1 MIIKTAIVEDETD
14 CARELSEYLEHFAEC
29 YGMGLSFNVTLFE
42 NGDVFCK
49 KYTPDYDLIFMD
61 IKMPGINGMKA
72 AKYLRKI
79 DARVTLVF
87 VTNMRQYALQGYA
100 VGTRDY
106 ILKPLEYSEFE
117 YHMKKIIPYLA
128 KKEDKKIIL
137 SFMDEKVRISVSDIY
152 YIEVDGHNLIY
163 HTVTGDYKTKSS
175 LVAAEKQLQSTV
187 FVRCNSGYLVNLE
200 YVRSIKGNW
209 VKVANDI
216 LPISRPKKQEFIDRF
231 TVYIGGSI

>member
-1 MIIKTAIVEDETD
+1 MIIKAAIVEDETD
-14 CARELSEYLEHFAEC
+14 CARDLSEYLERFAEC

-49 KYTPDYDLIFMD
+49 KYTPDYDIIFMD

-72 AKYLRKI
+72 AKYLRKT

-100 VGTRDY
+100 VGARDY

-117 YHMKKIIPYLA
+117 YHMKKIVPYIA
-128 KKEDKKIIL
+128 KREDKNIIL
-137 SFMDEKVRISVSDIY
+137 SFMDEKIRISVRDIY
-152 YIEVDGHNLIY
+152 YIEVEGHNLIY
-163 HTVTGDYKTKSS
+163 HTVTGNYKTKSS
-175 LVAAEKQLQSTV
+175 LVAAEKQLPSTV

-200 YVRSIKGNW
+200 YVRSIKGDE
-209 VKVANDI
+209 VKVADDV
-216 LPISRPKKQEFIDRF
+216 LLISRPKKQEFINRF
-231 TVYIGGSI
+231 TVYIGGGI